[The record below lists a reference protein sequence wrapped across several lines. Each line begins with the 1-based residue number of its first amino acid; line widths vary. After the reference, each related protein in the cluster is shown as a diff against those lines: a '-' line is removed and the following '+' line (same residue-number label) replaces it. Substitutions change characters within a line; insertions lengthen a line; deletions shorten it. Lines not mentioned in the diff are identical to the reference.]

1 MKKLYKRS
9 KTGAIQQWEV
19 FVEGDKYWT
28 EHGQVGGKIT
38 VGVPTVCEAKN
49 VGRSNEMSESEQAQF
64 IARRKWEDRQKYD
77 GYTPDINAVDKG
89 KGYFECTLAH
99 KWEPNAKKMPEKIMG
114 SPKLDGLRCIITKDG
129 AFTRNGK
136 KYVTTKFIEESLKDF
151 FEEHPDIVL
160 DGELYCHRLH
170 NDFNKITSLARKTKE
185 KSIKQSDWD
194 EIKDKL
200 RLYIFDVYD
209 PDDAQREFDERYNF
223 IMYEFT
229 DHDFV
234 VPVPNK
240 LITHDQIDE
249 YHAECIEEGY
259 EGIMLRDPSMVYE
272 HTRSKKLLKYK
283 QFIDDEFKVIDITA
297 GKGMRATMAGRVR
310 CVTKDG
316 VEFEA
321 SMQGTHEY
329 FTELL
334 VKRSEFIGQ
343 MATIRYQNLTPD
355 GRPRFGVMVDIG
367 RIDT

>member
-77 GYTPDINAVDKG
+77 GYTPEINAVDKG

-114 SPKLDGLRCIITKDG
+114 SPKLDGLRFIITKDG

-283 QFIDDEFKVIDITA
+283 QFTDDEFKVIDITA

-355 GRPRFGVMVDIG
+355 GRPRFGVMVYIG